1 MLLRP
6 RHLRSPAAWLP
17 LALALAAC
25 PDQPGSDE
33 TDAGPRGPII
43 GFIDAGPSTG
53 PDDPDAGV
61 DLPINETTILES
73 VTPPTGPMD
82 GPIQEGLRRVLL
94 TGSGFTPEA
103 SDECPD
109 CNLQV
114 FFGGVESAAPL
125 FLNDRNV
132 SAEVPPCAAPGPVEV
147 KVVTSV
153 GIGLL
158 EGGFT
163 CFSPVTLE
171 ALAPATGST
180 EGGTAVTVTGQ
191 GFTSTMIVLV
201 GGRQAVGLSVDASG
215 TSATFL
221 TPPGAG
227 AGRVDVQGVD
237 TFGRSTLAL
246 AFTYQSPLA
255 LTAVDPNVVDDTGAV
270 VELTGSGFFGTA
282 AVTVTIGGV
291 AATIDNI
298 IGDGRMRVVVPSGLS
313 GAVDLEATRGA
324 DVARLDDALVVRP
337 ALTGTLAV
345 TAALPAR
352 IDVQGGAVTLVGEG
366 FSGGG
371 GIASVTVAAA
381 PAADVVVVDDRTLT
395 LTAPAGAA
403 GAAPIVVTRVDAAT
417 ATLNGVS
424 YFEPVVVTAVAP
436 SSGAAAGGTAITV
449 SGRGFTGASA
459 LTLGGIAAT
468 DVVVVSDTELTATA
482 PAGAAGPVT
491 VRVER
496 GAEHGALIGGFRY
509 DAPLSLLGVLPAR
522 GGIGGNTFIV
532 VTGSG
537 FTKGTPAL
545 ALDGRAATE
554 VTVLSDSV
562 LTARTPSGVPGLVD
576 VTATVGAESA
586 EADRAF
592 TYFNPT
598 SIAGGARGGPIE
610 GAVYVSAMDA
620 MTGFPIPNLIA
631 WVGTDD
637 TPVAAGVTDLLGQAT
652 ISGPE
657 VVGPQ
662 TVSVGGYGYSQATF
676 IDVDAA
682 ELSVFLFPLIG
693 SPPQPGS
700 GPPPPPPATIRG
712 RVFGFAKEFFDPAAL
727 DQSGC
732 NSGPPLPCEIAF
744 AEVRTTA
751 RDEFSGNLPA
761 GGDNVVFE
769 EGGEYFIANSRTG
782 RLALV
787 ALAGIFDINNDT
799 FRLRQLGVRRE
810 VFPQWGVDLIDQDIE
825 LTIPLDEEIAVS
837 LPDAPLRA
845 DPPLVDFSLIGA
857 RPTITRVVPALQFGG
872 EGAYVYTQAIEGI
885 RNHAVEE
892 MPDVPGN
899 MLTFI
904 AGAYTTD
911 GRNQYTEQGSV
922 TLVEGSREVT
932 GLGTSDWGFIALG
945 STTPEVVGKAFVT
958 TRPDGGRFASL
969 ILGSPDSNTLQLQD
983 AADFSASGRAYH
995 IGDFGTP
1002 SSEVVQDGVGDL
1014 RGGVTIQPVLGLPET
1029 LSPLEGGALTDRTLR
1044 WKAPVG
1050 QLPSIHDMFLFDPF
1064 AFAYVTEI
1072 YVDGARTKVILPR
1085 PPTKETIL
1093 EVLPHSQH
1101 HLVDNEDF
1109 VDVPDLARGGM
1120 AWQHESIYVPGLS
1133 FNNWSLLDTG
1143 SRGRR
1148 AWTTDVH
1155 TFVAGD

>member
-6 RHLRSPAAWLP
+6 RHLRSSFAWLP
-17 LALALAAC
+17 LALALAGC
-25 PDQPGSDE
+25 PDPPAEGES
-33 TDAGPRGPII
+33 DAGPRGPII

-53 PDDPDAGV
+53 PDDPDGGP

-73 VTPPTGPMD
+73 VTPPTGPME

-103 SDECPD
+103 SDACPD

-114 FFGGVESAAPL
+114 FFGGIESASPL
-125 FLNDRNV
+125 FLNDRNI
-132 SAEVPPCAAPGPVEV
+132 SADVPPCPAAGPVEV

-171 ALAPATGST
+171 GLAPGVGST
-180 EGGTAVTVTGQ
+180 EGGTSVTITGQ

-201 GGRQAVGLSVDASG
+201 GGRQAVGLSVDAGGS
-215 TSATFL
+215 SATFL

-227 AGRVDVQGVD
+227 PGRVDVVGVD
-237 TFGRSTLAL
+237 TFGRSTLEL
-246 AFTYQSPLA
+246 AFTYESPLA
-255 LTAVDPNVVDDTGAV
+255 LAAVSPNIVDDTNAI
-270 VELTGSGFFGTA
+270 VELTGSGFYGQA
-282 AVTVTIGGV
+282 PVAVTIGGV
-291 AATIDNI
+291 AAALDNVI
-298 IGDGRMRVVVPSGLS
+298 TDARMRVVVPSGLS

-324 DVARLDDALVVRP
+324 EVARLDDALVVRP
-337 ALTGTLAV
+337 ALTGTLTV
-345 TAALPAR
+345 SAALPAR
-352 IDVQGGAVTLVGEG
+352 IDVAGGALTLVGEG
-366 FSGGG
+366 FAAGGG
-371 GIASVTVAAA
+371 VAGVTVAGA
-381 PAADVVVVDDRTLT
+381 PASDVVVVDDRTLT
-395 LTAPAGAA
+395 LTAPAGVA
-403 GAAPIVVTRVDAAT
+403 GAAPIVVTRVDAAN
-417 ATLNGVS
+417 ATLNGVL

-436 SSGAAAGGTAITV
+436 SSGDAAGGTVVTV
-449 SGRGFTGASA
+449 SGRGFSGASA
-459 LTLGGIAAT
+459 LSFGGTAAT
-468 DVVVVSDTELTATA
+468 DLVVLSDTELTATT
-482 PAGAAGPVT
+482 PAGAAGPVA

-496 GAEHGALIGGFRY
+496 GAERGLLVDGFRY

-522 GGIGGNTFIV
+522 GGIGGNTFVV

-537 FTKGTPAL
+537 FTKGAPAL
-545 ALDGRAATE
+545 AFDGRAATE

-562 LTARTPSGVPGLVD
+562 LTARTPSGVPGLID
-576 VTATVGAESA
+576 VEVTLGAESA
-586 EADRAF
+586 LADRSF

-631 WVGTDD
+631 WVGTDG

-657 VVGPQ
+657 VMGPQ
-662 TVSVGGYGYSQATF
+662 TVSVSGYGYSQATF

-693 SPPQPGS
+693 SPPQPGR

-761 GGDNVVFE
+761 GGENVVLE
-769 EGGEYFIANSRTG
+769 EGGEYYIANSRTG

-787 ALAGIFDINNDT
+787 ALAGIFDVNNDT

-825 LTIPLDEEIAVS
+825 LTIPLDEEIEVS

-872 EGAYVYTQAIEGI
+872 EGAYVYTQAIEGV

-892 MPDVPGN
+892 MPDVTGN

-911 GRNQYTEQGSV
+911 GRNLYTEQGSV
-922 TLVEGSREVT
+922 ALVEGSREVT
-932 GLGTSDWGFIALG
+932 GTGTSDWGYIPFG

-958 TRPDGGRFASL
+958 IRPDGGRFASV

-995 IGDFGTP
+995 IGDFGLP

-1014 RGGVTIQPVLGLPET
+1014 RGGVTIQPVLGLPEV
-1029 LSPLEGGALTDRTLR
+1029 LSPLEGAALTDRTLR

-1050 QLPSIHDMFLFDPF
+1050 QLPSIHDMFVYDAL
-1064 AFAYVTEI
+1064 AFSYVVEV

-1085 PPTKETIL
+1085 PPAKDEVL
-1093 EVLPHSQH
+1093 AVLPHSQH

-1109 VDVPDLARGGM
+1109 VDVPDLSRGGM

-1155 TFVAGD
+1155 TFVSGD